1 MTVKEFLNQHLTI
14 SHFYSEK
21 EDNTLCFSG
30 DLEKTMKEFAKYHVE
45 EALKYASEE
54 AVTINYGQD
63 VSKDSILDA
72 YPLENIK

>member
-1 MTVKEFLNQHLTI
+1 MTAIELLEQRFSNGIMIEIH
-14 SHFYSEK
+14 
-21 EDNTLCFSG
+21 SG
-30 DLEKTMKEFAKYHVE
+30 DTLDIIEAMKEFAKYHVE
-45 EALKYASEE
+45 QALKYASEE